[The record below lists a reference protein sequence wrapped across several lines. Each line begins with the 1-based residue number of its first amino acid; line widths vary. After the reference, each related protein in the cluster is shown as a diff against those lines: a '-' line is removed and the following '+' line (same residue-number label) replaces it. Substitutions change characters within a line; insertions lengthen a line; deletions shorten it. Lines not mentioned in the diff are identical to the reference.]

1 MTSKEVL
8 KNFCNI
14 CEKNTLKDKKLCP
27 WRSISN
33 DYCDKYE
40 SINKDL
46 DRLEVLEKEK
56 KNREILLEQEN
67 NKLKKAI
74 EILKNKL
81 GLYVNDYINYA
92 TINAVLPVANNNCNR
107 LTKQEYELLKEV
119 I

>member
-1 MTSKEVL
+1 MTSKDALDLIFDDLRQFEEHFL
-8 KNFCNI
+8 SGLTS
-14 CEKNTLKDKKLCP
+14 EDKE
-27 WRSISN
+27 R
-33 DYCDKYE
+33 YE
-40 SINKDL
+40 IIKQDL

-107 LTKQEYELLKEV
+107 LTKQEYELLREV
-119 I
+119 MKNE